1 MIQLTISLEILVF
14 LNSFFFR
21 GDING
26 LQIDE
31 VSIWRNLSMDIEF
44 LYLEDLFM
52 MVCNRE
58 WRFQIFK

>member
-1 MIQLTISLEILVF
+1 MMQLTILLEILVF

-52 MVCNRE
+52 MVCNWE

>member
-1 MIQLTISLEILVF
+1 MMQLTILLEILVF

-52 MVCNRE
+52 IVCNRE